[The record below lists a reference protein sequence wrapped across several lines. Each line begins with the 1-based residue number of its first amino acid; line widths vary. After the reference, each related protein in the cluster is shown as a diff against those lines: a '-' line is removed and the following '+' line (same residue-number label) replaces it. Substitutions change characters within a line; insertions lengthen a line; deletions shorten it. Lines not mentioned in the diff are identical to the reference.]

1 MLPDSFLKML
11 KIVKTCENPYVE
23 GFVGPWGFFFFLN
36 VKKLWELVRIFILK
50 DSLGL
55 ENPYFFFLL
64 MNYDTQTPKRK
75 IKDKKLKIKKIKNEP
90 TTYMGLATSRQR
102 FWDIKGIG
110 QEKD

>member
-1 MLPDSFLKML
+1 ML
-11 KIVKTCENPYVE
+11 KVLLGLEDS
-23 GFVGPWGFFFFLN
+23 FFLN

-55 ENPYFFFLL
+55 ENPFFFSTYELWYP
-64 MNYDTQTPKRK
+64 NPQE
-75 IKDKKLKIKKIKNEP
+75 KDKKLKIKKIKNEP